1 MLKALT
7 QRKLTAFK
15 REWQKRL
22 HLLDWKIV
30 IAFANLE
37 FLKEITQ
44 STSPV
49 GACEHFA
56 ETKEAKIW
64 VLQPSDWDVEPDA
77 RQQDVEDTV
86 VHELLHCQF
95 APFSYESDIERL
107 YIEQTIE
114 TLTAALLELKRQ
126 KNGNK

>member
-1 MLKALT
+1 MVAKAPS
-7 QRKLTAFK
+7 QRKLNELK

-22 HLLDWKIV
+22 HLLDWKIA
-30 IAFANLE
+30 IAFTDIG
-37 FLKEITQ
+37 FLKEATGN
-44 STSPV
+44 SSPV

-56 ETKEAKIW
+56 ETKEAKVW
-64 VLQPSDWDVEPDA
+64 VLQPSDWDVEPDE

-95 APFSYESDIERL
+95 APFGYESDLERL

-114 TLTAALLELKRQ
+114 T
-126 KNGNK
+126 